1 MPATVLPSGPMRLRL
16 LVSSFAS
23 CGVSFVAAQ
32 PNPSSKAG
40 ETMESLPPIFSPR
53 APPKDTKSEGASRSA
68 SSTPP
73 PRRALSPEM
82 AAKLSAIV
90 MRAAPPANA
99 KQSASGAAT
108 AVSADSSDPVQLKP
122 YIVQEDRAPEFKE
135 RDILTPKGKLELARR
150 RYPGLVGP
158 LSDATALR
166 MLEEDFAR
174 ERRQEMADLLG
185 LVEIDGAK
193 SAENAKRKFEASMR
207 PSGFSPEFG
216 APFRPPK

>member
-1 MPATVLPSGPMRLRL
+1 MRLRL

-32 PNPSSKAG
+32 SNPSPKVG
-40 ETMESLPPIFSPR
+40 EALEPLPPIFAPR
-53 APPKDTKSEGASRSA
+53 APPPKDVKSEGASRPA

-73 PRRALSPEM
+73 ARRALSPEM
-82 AAKLSAIV
+82 AAKLSAIA
-90 MRAAPPANA
+90 MRVAPPTNA
-99 KQSASGAAT
+99 TLTAGVAAT
-108 AVSADSSDPVQLKP
+108 VAPGDSSDTVQLKP
-122 YIVQEDRAPEFKE
+122 YIVREDRAPEFKE

-158 LSDATALR
+158 LSDAAALR

-185 LVEIDGAK
+185 LVEIGGAQD
-193 SAENAKRKFEASMR
+193 AKRKFEASMR

-216 APFRPPK
+216 SPFRPPK